1 MIEDV
6 FKSAK
11 GEVGVVLYSVTS
23 KKMMDGK
30 PVTLAEG
37 ILRSKDKNWVKRRA
51 EVNKAVRAVLKQQAL
66 KGEEPAGCSF
76 YVIKEDGDVQLCF
89 MTYETLKANAAGARR
104 EK

>member
-11 GEVGVVLYSVTS
+11 GEVGVVLYSVAGR
-23 KKMMDGK
+23 KIMNGK

-37 ILRSKDKNWVKRRA
+37 VLRSKDKSWVKRWA
-51 EVNKAVRAVLKQQAL
+51 EVNKAVRAVLNQQAL
-66 KGEEPAGCSF
+66 KGEDPAGCSF

-89 MTYETLKANAAGARR
+89 MTYKTLKANEARAGR